1 MGKQSLMLLQWVQH
15 HGAARRLMHAS
26 GVGQQRHAPRN
37 DTYLSHAWCLPR
49 AEAEVLPLHTHH
61 KSPESHLVA
70 LRLHK
75 RMVLA
80 IWEKQGMISVS
91 SRCPQ
96 LPSGL

>member
-1 MGKQSLMLLQWVQH
+1 MPQGWDSSDTHPAMTPTCPTR
-15 HGAARRLMHAS
+15 GACRGLKPMSFHCT
-26 GVGQQRHAPRN
+26 PTTN
-37 DTYLSHAWCLPR
+37 P
-49 AEAEVLPLHTHH
+49 
-61 KSPESHLVA
+61 PESHLVA